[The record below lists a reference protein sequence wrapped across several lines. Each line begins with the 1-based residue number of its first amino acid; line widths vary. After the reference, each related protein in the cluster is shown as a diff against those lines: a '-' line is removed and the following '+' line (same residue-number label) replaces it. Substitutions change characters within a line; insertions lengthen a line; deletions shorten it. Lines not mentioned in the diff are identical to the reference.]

1 MVGALYIHRAP
12 DLLHRDTDRF
22 YTEPSIFTEGVS
34 RPKHRRRPLM
44 TDNMTDEIRQIVADN
59 GKLAV
64 DVTTLAEDDDLFDA
78 GMTSHAN
85 VNVMLALEDVYDIE
99 FPEELLRRSTFQSLS
114 AIRDTIE
121 MLLEESAA

>member
-1 MVGALYIHRAP
+1 
-12 DLLHRDTDRF
+12 
-22 YTEPSIFTEGVS
+22 
-34 RPKHRRRPLM
+34 M

-64 DVTTLAEDDDLFDA
+64 DADTLTEEDDLFDA

-99 FPEELLRRSTFQSLS
+99 FPEELLRRSTFQTLA